1 MAINSPLNIAAQPGK
16 TRLRKSLKL
25 WQVVMMGL
33 AYLTP
38 MTVFDTFGIVSGI
51 SDGHVPASYLL
62 ALAGVLCAVAVVG
75 SLLSFPVLGSKC
87 APVQHMVNILCAVV
101 LGPWYGALSQ
111 LVYVALGL
119 VGLPIFTQGGGIGYL
134 MQPTCGFLI
143 GLIPAAWVIGR
154 IAGRKPEPKQIVPA
168 CLLGYGVLYAIG
180 VPYMA
185 LILNTFL
192 GKGMGFSAIMW
203 AGMIPFLPGD
213 MIKILCITLLMPPI
227 LRQLDKLDK

>member
-1 MAINSPLNIAAQPGK
+1 MKIRTMTRVALFAALTAVGAFISIPLGYSSITLQTFFTAMAG
-16 TRLRKSLKL
+16 
-25 WQVVMMGL
+25 
-33 AYLTP
+33 
-38 MTVFDTFGIVSGI
+38 
-51 SDGHVPASYLL
+51 
-62 ALAGVLCAVAVVG
+62 C
-75 SLLSFPVLGSKC
+75 
-87 APVQHMVNILCAVV
+87 V

-119 VGLPIFTQGGGIGYL
+119 VGLPIFTRGGGIGYL
-134 MQPTCGFLI
+134 VQPTCGFLI

-154 IAGRKPEPKQIVPA
+154 IARRKPEPKQIVPA

>member
-1 MAINSPLNIAAQPGK
+1 MKIRTMTRVALFAALTAVGAFIRIPLGYSSITLQTFFTAMAG
-16 TRLRKSLKL
+16 
-25 WQVVMMGL
+25 
-33 AYLTP
+33 
-38 MTVFDTFGIVSGI
+38 
-51 SDGHVPASYLL
+51 
-62 ALAGVLCAVAVVG
+62 C
-75 SLLSFPVLGSKC
+75 
-87 APVQHMVNILCAVV
+87 V

-119 VGLPIFTQGGGIGYL
+119 VGLPIFTQGVGIGYL
-134 MQPTCGFLI
+134 VQPTCGFLI

-192 GKGMGFSAIMW
+192 GKGMGFSTIMW

>member
-1 MAINSPLNIAAQPGK
+1 MKIRTMTRVALFAALTAVGAFIRIPLGYSSITLQTFFTAMAG
-16 TRLRKSLKL
+16 
-25 WQVVMMGL
+25 
-33 AYLTP
+33 
-38 MTVFDTFGIVSGI
+38 
-51 SDGHVPASYLL
+51 
-62 ALAGVLCAVAVVG
+62 C
-75 SLLSFPVLGSKC
+75 
-87 APVQHMVNILCAVV
+87 V

-134 MQPTCGFLI
+134 VQPTCGFLI

-203 AGMIPFLPGD
+203 AGMIPVLPGD

>member
-1 MAINSPLNIAAQPGK
+1 MKIRTMTRVALFAALTAVGAFIRIPLGYSSITLQTFFTAMAG
-16 TRLRKSLKL
+16 
-25 WQVVMMGL
+25 
-33 AYLTP
+33 
-38 MTVFDTFGIVSGI
+38 
-51 SDGHVPASYLL
+51 
-62 ALAGVLCAVAVVG
+62 C
-75 SLLSFPVLGSKC
+75 
-87 APVQHMVNILCAVV
+87 V

-119 VGLPIFTQGGGIGYL
+119 VGLPVFTQGGGIGYL
-134 MQPTCGFLI
+134 VQPTCGFLI

>member
-1 MAINSPLNIAAQPGK
+1 MKIRTMTRVALFAALTAVGAFIRIPLGYSSITLQTFFTAMAG
-16 TRLRKSLKL
+16 
-25 WQVVMMGL
+25 
-33 AYLTP
+33 
-38 MTVFDTFGIVSGI
+38 
-51 SDGHVPASYLL
+51 
-62 ALAGVLCAVAVVG
+62 C
-75 SLLSFPVLGSKC
+75 VLG
-87 APVQHMVNILCAVV
+87 L
-101 LGPWYGALSQ
+101 WYGALSQ

-185 LILNTFL
+185 LILNTLL

>member
-1 MAINSPLNIAAQPGK
+1 MKIRTMTRVALFAALTAVGAFIHIPLGYSSITLQTFFTAMAG
-16 TRLRKSLKL
+16 
-25 WQVVMMGL
+25 
-33 AYLTP
+33 
-38 MTVFDTFGIVSGI
+38 
-51 SDGHVPASYLL
+51 
-62 ALAGVLCAVAVVG
+62 C
-75 SLLSFPVLGSKC
+75 VLG
-87 APVQHMVNILCAVV
+87 L
-101 LGPWYGALSQ
+101 WYGALSQ

>member
-1 MAINSPLNIAAQPGK
+1 MKIRTMTRVALFAALTAVGAFIRIPLGYSSITLQTFFTAMAG
-16 TRLRKSLKL
+16 
-25 WQVVMMGL
+25 
-33 AYLTP
+33 
-38 MTVFDTFGIVSGI
+38 
-51 SDGHVPASYLL
+51 
-62 ALAGVLCAVAVVG
+62 C
-75 SLLSFPVLGSKC
+75 
-87 APVQHMVNILCAVV
+87 V

-134 MQPTCGFLI
+134 MQPTCGFLL

-192 GKGMGFSAIMW
+192 GKGMGFSAIVW

>member
-1 MAINSPLNIAAQPGK
+1 MKIRTMTRVALFAALTAVGAFISIPLGYSSITLQTFFTAMAG
-16 TRLRKSLKL
+16 
-25 WQVVMMGL
+25 
-33 AYLTP
+33 
-38 MTVFDTFGIVSGI
+38 
-51 SDGHVPASYLL
+51 
-62 ALAGVLCAVAVVG
+62 C
-75 SLLSFPVLGSKC
+75 
-87 APVQHMVNILCAVV
+87 V

-119 VGLPIFTQGGGIGYL
+119 VGLPIFTRGGGIGYL

-154 IAGRKPEPKQIVPA
+154 IAGRKPEPTQIVPA

>member
-1 MAINSPLNIAAQPGK
+1 MKIRTMTRVALFAALTAVGAFIRIPLGYSSITLQTFFTAMAG
-16 TRLRKSLKL
+16 
-25 WQVVMMGL
+25 
-33 AYLTP
+33 
-38 MTVFDTFGIVSGI
+38 
-51 SDGHVPASYLL
+51 
-62 ALAGVLCAVAVVG
+62 C
-75 SLLSFPVLGSKC
+75 
-87 APVQHMVNILCAVV
+87 V

-154 IAGRKPEPKQIVPA
+154 IAGRKPEPKQIVTA

>member
-1 MAINSPLNIAAQPGK
+1 MKIRTMTRVALFAALTAVGAFIRIPLGYSSITLQTFFTAMAG
-16 TRLRKSLKL
+16 
-25 WQVVMMGL
+25 
-33 AYLTP
+33 
-38 MTVFDTFGIVSGI
+38 
-51 SDGHVPASYLL
+51 
-62 ALAGVLCAVAVVG
+62 C
-75 SLLSFPVLGSKC
+75 
-87 APVQHMVNILCAVV
+87 V

-185 LILNTFL
+185 MILNTFL

>member
-1 MAINSPLNIAAQPGK
+1 MKIRTMTRVALFAALTAVGAFIRIPLGYSSITLQTFFTAMAG
-16 TRLRKSLKL
+16 
-25 WQVVMMGL
+25 
-33 AYLTP
+33 
-38 MTVFDTFGIVSGI
+38 
-51 SDGHVPASYLL
+51 
-62 ALAGVLCAVAVVG
+62 C
-75 SLLSFPVLGSKC
+75 
-87 APVQHMVNILCAVV
+87 V
-101 LGPWYGALSQ
+101 LGPWDGALSQ

>member
-1 MAINSPLNIAAQPGK
+1 MKIRTMTRVALFAALTAVGAFIRIPLGYSSITLQTFFTAMAG
-16 TRLRKSLKL
+16 
-25 WQVVMMGL
+25 
-33 AYLTP
+33 
-38 MTVFDTFGIVSGI
+38 
-51 SDGHVPASYLL
+51 
-62 ALAGVLCAVAVVG
+62 C
-75 SLLSFPVLGSKC
+75 
-87 APVQHMVNILCAVV
+87 V

-119 VGLPIFTQGGGIGYL
+119 VGLPIFTRGGGIGYL

-213 MIKILCITLLMPPI
+213 MIKILCIALLMPPI

>member
-1 MAINSPLNIAAQPGK
+1 MKIRTMTRVALFAALTAVGAFIRIPLGYSSITLQTFFTAMAG
-16 TRLRKSLKL
+16 
-25 WQVVMMGL
+25 
-33 AYLTP
+33 
-38 MTVFDTFGIVSGI
+38 
-51 SDGHVPASYLL
+51 
-62 ALAGVLCAVAVVG
+62 C
-75 SLLSFPVLGSKC
+75 
-87 APVQHMVNILCAVV
+87 V

-203 AGMIPFLPGD
+203 AGMIPFLPGN

>member
-1 MAINSPLNIAAQPGK
+1 MKISTMTRVALFAALTAVGAFIRIPLGYSSITLQTFFTAMAG
-16 TRLRKSLKL
+16 
-25 WQVVMMGL
+25 
-33 AYLTP
+33 
-38 MTVFDTFGIVSGI
+38 
-51 SDGHVPASYLL
+51 
-62 ALAGVLCAVAVVG
+62 C
-75 SLLSFPVLGSKC
+75 
-87 APVQHMVNILCAVV
+87 V

>member
-1 MAINSPLNIAAQPGK
+1 MKIRTMTRVALFAALTAVGAFIRIPLGYSSITLQTFFTAMAG
-16 TRLRKSLKL
+16 
-25 WQVVMMGL
+25 
-33 AYLTP
+33 
-38 MTVFDTFGIVSGI
+38 
-51 SDGHVPASYLL
+51 
-62 ALAGVLCAVAVVG
+62 C
-75 SLLSFPVLGSKC
+75 
-87 APVQHMVNILCAVV
+87 V

-154 IAGRKPEPKQIVPA
+154 IAGRRAEPKQIVPA

-192 GKGMGFSAIMW
+192 GKGMSFSAIMW

-227 LRQLDKLDK
+227 LKQLNKLDK

>member
-1 MAINSPLNIAAQPGK
+1 MKIRTMTRVALFAALTAVGAFIRIPLGYSPITLQTFFTAMAG
-16 TRLRKSLKL
+16 
-25 WQVVMMGL
+25 
-33 AYLTP
+33 
-38 MTVFDTFGIVSGI
+38 
-51 SDGHVPASYLL
+51 
-62 ALAGVLCAVAVVG
+62 C
-75 SLLSFPVLGSKC
+75 
-87 APVQHMVNILCAVV
+87 V

>member
-1 MAINSPLNIAAQPGK
+1 MKIRTMTRVALFAALTAVGAFIRIPLGYSSITLQTFFTAMAG
-16 TRLRKSLKL
+16 
-25 WQVVMMGL
+25 
-33 AYLTP
+33 
-38 MTVFDTFGIVSGI
+38 
-51 SDGHVPASYLL
+51 
-62 ALAGVLCAVAVVG
+62 C
-75 SLLSFPVLGSKC
+75 
-87 APVQHMVNILCAVV
+87 V

-154 IAGRKPEPKQIVPA
+154 IAGRKLEPKQIVPA

>member
-1 MAINSPLNIAAQPGK
+1 MKIRTMTRVALFAALTAVGAFIRIPLGYSSITLQTFFTAMAG
-16 TRLRKSLKL
+16 
-25 WQVVMMGL
+25 
-33 AYLTP
+33 
-38 MTVFDTFGIVSGI
+38 
-51 SDGHVPASYLL
+51 
-62 ALAGVLCAVAVVG
+62 C
-75 SLLSFPVLGSKC
+75 
-87 APVQHMVNILCAVV
+87 V

-134 MQPTCGFLI
+134 VQPTCGFLI

-192 GKGMGFSAIMW
+192 GKGMGLSAIMW

>member
-1 MAINSPLNIAAQPGK
+1 MKIRTMTRVALFAALTAVGAFIRIPLGYSSITLQTFFTVMAG
-16 TRLRKSLKL
+16 
-25 WQVVMMGL
+25 
-33 AYLTP
+33 
-38 MTVFDTFGIVSGI
+38 
-51 SDGHVPASYLL
+51 
-62 ALAGVLCAVAVVG
+62 C
-75 SLLSFPVLGSKC
+75 
-87 APVQHMVNILCAVV
+87 V

-213 MIKILCITLLMPPI
+213 MIKILCIALLMPPI

>member
-1 MAINSPLNIAAQPGK
+1 MKIRTMTRVALFAALTAVGAFIRIPLGYSSITLQTFFTAMAG
-16 TRLRKSLKL
+16 
-25 WQVVMMGL
+25 
-33 AYLTP
+33 
-38 MTVFDTFGIVSGI
+38 
-51 SDGHVPASYLL
+51 
-62 ALAGVLCAVAVVG
+62 C
-75 SLLSFPVLGSKC
+75 
-87 APVQHMVNILCAVV
+87 V

-227 LRQLDKLDK
+227 LRQPDKLDK

>member
-1 MAINSPLNIAAQPGK
+1 MKIRTMTRVALFAALTAVGAFIRIPLGYSSITLQTFFTAMAG
-16 TRLRKSLKL
+16 
-25 WQVVMMGL
+25 
-33 AYLTP
+33 
-38 MTVFDTFGIVSGI
+38 
-51 SDGHVPASYLL
+51 
-62 ALAGVLCAVAVVG
+62 C
-75 SLLSFPVLGSKC
+75 
-87 APVQHMVNILCAVV
+87 V

-119 VGLPIFTQGGGIGYL
+119 VGLPIFTQGGGIGDL

>member
-1 MAINSPLNIAAQPGK
+1 MKIRTMTRVALFAALTAVGAFIRIPLGYSSITLQTFFTAMAG
-16 TRLRKSLKL
+16 
-25 WQVVMMGL
+25 
-33 AYLTP
+33 
-38 MTVFDTFGIVSGI
+38 
-51 SDGHVPASYLL
+51 
-62 ALAGVLCAVAVVG
+62 C
-75 SLLSFPVLGSKC
+75 
-87 APVQHMVNILCAVV
+87 V

-111 LVYVALGL
+111 LWYVALGL

>member
-1 MAINSPLNIAAQPGK
+1 MKIRTITRVALFAALTAVGAFIRIPLGYSSITLQTFFTAMAG
-16 TRLRKSLKL
+16 
-25 WQVVMMGL
+25 
-33 AYLTP
+33 
-38 MTVFDTFGIVSGI
+38 
-51 SDGHVPASYLL
+51 
-62 ALAGVLCAVAVVG
+62 C
-75 SLLSFPVLGSKC
+75 
-87 APVQHMVNILCAVV
+87 V

>member
-1 MAINSPLNIAAQPGK
+1 MKIRTMTRVALFAALTAVGAFIRIPLGYSSITLQTFFTAMAG
-16 TRLRKSLKL
+16 
-25 WQVVMMGL
+25 
-33 AYLTP
+33 
-38 MTVFDTFGIVSGI
+38 
-51 SDGHVPASYLL
+51 
-62 ALAGVLCAVAVVG
+62 C
-75 SLLSFPVLGSKC
+75 
-87 APVQHMVNILCAVV
+87 V

-168 CLLGYGVLYAIG
+168 CLLGYGELYAIG

>member
-1 MAINSPLNIAAQPGK
+1 MKIRTMTRVALFAALTAVGAFIRIPLGYSSITLQTFFTAMAG
-16 TRLRKSLKL
+16 
-25 WQVVMMGL
+25 
-33 AYLTP
+33 
-38 MTVFDTFGIVSGI
+38 
-51 SDGHVPASYLL
+51 
-62 ALAGVLCAVAVVG
+62 C
-75 SLLSFPVLGSKC
+75 
-87 APVQHMVNILCAVV
+87 V

-227 LRQLDKLDK
+227 LRQLDKFDK

>member
-1 MAINSPLNIAAQPGK
+1 MKIRTMTRVALFAALTAVGAFIRIPLGYSSITLQTFFTAMAG
-16 TRLRKSLKL
+16 
-25 WQVVMMGL
+25 
-33 AYLTP
+33 
-38 MTVFDTFGIVSGI
+38 
-51 SDGHVPASYLL
+51 
-62 ALAGVLCAVAVVG
+62 C
-75 SLLSFPVLGSKC
+75 
-87 APVQHMVNILCAVV
+87 V

-154 IAGRKPEPKQIVPA
+154 IAGRKPEPKQIVPT

>member
-1 MAINSPLNIAAQPGK
+1 MKIRTMTRVALFAALTAVGAFIRIPLGYSSITLQTFFTAMAG
-16 TRLRKSLKL
+16 
-25 WQVVMMGL
+25 
-33 AYLTP
+33 
-38 MTVFDTFGIVSGI
+38 
-51 SDGHVPASYLL
+51 
-62 ALAGVLCAVAVVG
+62 C
-75 SLLSFPVLGSKC
+75 
-87 APVQHMVNILCAVV
+87 V

-134 MQPTCGFLI
+134 MQPTCGFLL

-185 LILNTFL
+185 LILNTVL

>member
-1 MAINSPLNIAAQPGK
+1 MKIRTMTAWRSLPRSRRWALSSASLWDIPPYAPDILHRYGG
-16 TRLRKSLKL
+16 LRARP
-25 WQVVMMGL
+25 VVRR
-33 AYLTP
+33 A
-38 MTVFDTFGIVSGI
+38 V
-51 SDGHVPASYLL
+51 A
-62 ALAGVLCAVAVVG
+62 AGVCGA
-75 SLLSFPVLGSKC
+75 
-87 APVQHMVNILCAVV
+87 
-101 LGPWYGALSQ
+101 GPWSAW
-111 LVYVALGL
+111 
-119 VGLPIFTQGGGIGYL
+119 PIFTQGGGIGYL

>member
-1 MAINSPLNIAAQPGK
+1 MKIRTMTRVGLFAALTAVGAFIRIPLGYSSITLQTFFTAMAG
-16 TRLRKSLKL
+16 
-25 WQVVMMGL
+25 
-33 AYLTP
+33 
-38 MTVFDTFGIVSGI
+38 
-51 SDGHVPASYLL
+51 
-62 ALAGVLCAVAVVG
+62 C
-75 SLLSFPVLGSKC
+75 
-87 APVQHMVNILCAVV
+87 V